1 MERHLPSLLL
11 LAAALLASNS
21 SSAQGC
27 SDAGVCTA
35 GPIGE
40 LYVATDSLATGTEPR
55 HMVRLSY
62 SYAIGERGV
71 MVQQIVPELA
81 WGFTERW
88 GVQVKVPYMSASGHL
103 GSNSGLSDPTL
114 TTSYA
119 FIAERERRLQAV
131 AGVKIP
137 VGDANALADNSSTA
151 QMTRSLPM
159 PYQTSL
165 GTTDLLLGLAYRH
178 KRITTTLA
186 YQHVLANN
194 NRNGFRHSAWMDDM
208 DALGYFESWE
218 LVRANDAVARIQ
230 YAIPIGKL
238 AVQPG
243 LLAIYHTAKDQRLEA
258 LPTENGGI
266 LEPRLVAVDGSE
278 GPTLNLTLDAR
289 YRFNALWALE
299 LAYGSPLLVRSERPD
314 GLTRSMVLSIGLAH
328 RFGK

>member
-1 MERHLPSLLL
+1 MTPAKRYLLL
-11 LAAALLASNS
+11 LPLVAFLSEVFP
-21 SSAQGC
+21 QGC

-40 LYVATDSLATGTEPR
+40 LYVGTDSVAGVEEPR
-55 HMVRLSY
+55 HMARLGY
-62 SYAIGERGV
+62 SYALGERGV
-71 MVQQIVPELA
+71 MVQQVVPELA
-81 WGFTERW
+81 WGITERL
-88 GVQVKVPYMSASGHL
+88 GIQVKVPYMSASGNL
-103 GSNSGLSDPTL
+103 GTNSGLGDPTI
-114 TTSYA
+114 TTSFA
-119 FIAERERRLQAV
+119 FIAEKDRRLQAV

-137 VGDANALADNSSTA
+137 SGDANAQLDEPSAA
-151 QMTRSLPM
+151 QMERALPM

-178 KRITTTLA
+178 KRITATLA

-243 LLAIYHTAKDQRLEA
+243 LLAIYHTAEDQRLERGSMIGPF
-258 LPTENGGI
+258 LDPP
-266 LEPRLVAVDGSE
+266 LLVDVEGSK
-278 GPTLNLTLDAR
+278 GTTLNLTLDAR
-289 YRFNALWALE
+289 YRFNNSWALE
-299 LAYGSPLLVRSERPD
+299 LSYGSPLVVRSERPD
-314 GLTRSMVLSIGLAH
+314 GLTRSMVLSLALAY
-328 RFGK
+328 RFGR